1 MAATLAEAAEIQ
13 SLPLLLAQPAP
24 PIAIVPIPE
33 NENDTE
39 DDDGGGSNTTVSS
52 NNN

>member
-1 MAATLAEAAEIQ
+1 MILSSPIPN
-13 SLPLLLAQPAP
+13 LYLCFLAQPAS

-39 DDDGGGSNTTVSS
+39 DDDGGGNNMTAS
-52 NNN
+52 NNNNN